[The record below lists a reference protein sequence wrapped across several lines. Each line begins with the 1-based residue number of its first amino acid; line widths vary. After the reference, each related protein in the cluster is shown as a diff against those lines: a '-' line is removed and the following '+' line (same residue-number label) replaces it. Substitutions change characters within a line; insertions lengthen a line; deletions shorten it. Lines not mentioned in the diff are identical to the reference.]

1 MTSGMVME
9 IARAAIQMTLIL
21 VGPLLLAS
29 LIVGLMVSIFQAA
42 AQINESTL
50 QFVPKLVAIF
60 AVMMFA
66 GPWML
71 QSMVNYMRELFNS
84 IPQIIG

>member
-42 AQINESTL
+42 TQINESTL

-84 IPQIIG
+84 IPPIIG

>member
-42 AQINESTL
+42 TQINESTL

>member
-9 IARAAIQMTLIL
+9 IARTAIQMTLIL

-42 AQINESTL
+42 TQINESTL

>member
-1 MTSGMVME
+1 MTPGMVME
-9 IARAAIQMTLIL
+9 IARGAIQMTLIL

-42 AQINESTL
+42 TQINESTL

-66 GPWML
+66 GPWLL
-71 QSMVNYMRELFNS
+71 QSMVSYMRELFNS

>member
-9 IARAAIQMTLIL
+9 IAREAIQMTLIL

-42 AQINESTL
+42 TQINESTL
-50 QFVPKLVAIF
+50 QFVPKLLAIF
-60 AVMMFA
+60 AVMIFA
-66 GPWML
+66 GPWLL
-71 QSMVNYMRELFNS
+71 QSMVNFMRELFNS

>member
-42 AQINESTL
+42 TQINESTL

-60 AVMMFA
+60 AVMMSA